1 MPVLVDTSVSKVAIP
16 NSVAQSSSEVI
27 AKVVES
33 VCYSRLAEE
42 YMVSKYKESEQF
54 WAKYNTQPSS
64 FYFGGHDGH
73 FRQVPAL
80 HQAQCGCFDPR
91 QRPWFV
97 AASSGPKNVVL
108 VIDVSGSMDDES
120 GMRMETTREAAVT
133 IVDTLTVADSFTVI
147 AFSSEAYQLGGTS
160 YLLEA
165 NSTNKERLK
174 AEINKLEP
182 GGATNFLAAFTTA
195 FDAIDNTVANEETTK
210 QRIAILFM
218 TDGKIGENMNADGKE
233 EETKKVID
241 LVNERTNKLSE
252 ISRDV
257 TIFTYSLGKDADV
270 NVTKNISCSTGGIW
284 TPVDDYDGDLV
295 GEMSSYYKLFA
306 LGHGEG
312 ANEDAV
318 SWVEP
323 YKFIFR
329 GVMGTTVSVPVYD
342 RSVVP
347 SVFLG
352 VVAVDIYMSAIEQIL
367 GDGAMTLL
375 SEWIRRRNFFVR
387 PKATAELDTTLTDC
401 QLDALRFLSGGPNAT
416 CGSNSTNYASC
427 VPEKCGLFE
436 NASLDDLWR
445 DTDCTL

>member
-1 MPVLVDTSVSKVAIP
+1 MDTSVSKVAIP

-147 AFSSEAYQLGGTS
+147 AFSSEAHQVGGTN

-218 TDGKIGENMNADGKE
+218 TDGKIGENMKPDEKE
-233 EETKKVID
+233 VETKNVID
-241 LVNERTNKLSE
+241 LVNERTKQLSE
-252 ISRDV
+252 RSRNV
-257 TIFTYSLGKDADV
+257 TIFTYSLGEEADH

-284 TPVDDYDGDLV
+284 TPVEDCGNLV
-295 GEMSSYYKLFA
+295 GTMSSYYKLFA
-306 LGHGEG
+306 LG
-312 ANEDAV
+312 NQNAV
-318 SWVEP
+318 AWVDT

-342 RSVVP
+342 RSVDP
-347 SVFLG
+347 PIFLG
-352 VVAVDIYMSAIEQIL
+352 GELNAVCVYVLCQCNIISQLSNHEKLLPLTFTCHLSRRSSGWTKKIQSL
-367 GDGAMTLL
+367 G
-375 SEWIRRRNFFVR
+375 
-387 PKATAELDTTLTDC
+387 
-401 QLDALRFLSGGPNAT
+401 
-416 CGSNSTNYASC
+416 
-427 VPEKCGLFE
+427 
-436 NASLDDLWR
+436 
-445 DTDCTL
+445 